1 VAAVEK
7 FLFKTQTTFLSVVG
21 MIVIIG
27 AALSVAVSC
36 GRANSSYHELA
47 RLTSA
52 ALRLNETVCEEA
64 RKETD
69 CRWGYRSER

>member
-1 VAAVEK
+1 LLFVAAVEK

-36 GRANSSYHELA
+36 CRANSFSRGLVRLTLAVA
-47 RLTSA
+47 RLY
-52 ALRLNETVCEEA
+52 ETVCEEA
-64 RKETD
+64 GKETG
-69 CRWGYRSER
+69 CRW